1 MTAGSYIRVWSLE
14 NIFLSF
20 RLREKDI
27 YMKFAKEKYSKLK
40 DTFKE
45 KREKIKEMSALNKI
59 FYIGIIAV
67 AAVLI
72 TIVAAIGSK
81 MAAKGNEVET
91 SIGTALDSVG
101 NS

>member
-1 MTAGSYIRVWSLE
+1 MWKYA
-14 NIFLSF
+14 
-20 RLREKDI
+20 K
-27 YMKFAKEKYSKLK
+27 KFVTEYEGIE
-40 DTFKE
+40 TIEFV
-45 KREKIKEMSALNKI
+45 ALL
-59 FYIGIIAV
+59 AV

>member
-1 MTAGSYIRVWSLE
+1 MWKYAT
-14 NIFLSF
+14 
-20 RLREKDI
+20 
-27 YMKFAKEKYSKLK
+27 KFVTE
-40 DTFKE
+40 DEGIETIEFV
-45 KREKIKEMSALNKI
+45 ALL
-59 FYIGIIAV
+59 AV

>member
-1 MTAGSYIRVWSLE
+1 
-14 NIFLSF
+14 
-20 RLREKDI
+20 
-27 YMKFAKEKYSKLK
+27 MKFAKEKYSKLK

-45 KREKIKEMSALNKI
+45 KRENIKKMSALNKI